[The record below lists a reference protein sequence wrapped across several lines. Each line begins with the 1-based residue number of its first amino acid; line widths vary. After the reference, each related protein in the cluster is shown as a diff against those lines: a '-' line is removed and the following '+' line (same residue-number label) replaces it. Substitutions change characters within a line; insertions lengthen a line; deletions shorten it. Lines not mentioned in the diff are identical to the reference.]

1 MRGPVFFPAMRAR
14 DLVSPPNLL
23 SLSRVAFAV
32 AFVGVREPQWRLGV
46 LVAAMASDVL
56 DGLVARLAHA
66 ETRFGALLD
75 PIADRIFMLAA
86 FLVVAWEGT
95 LAWWMLALVLLRD
108 GMVLVGWFT
117 ARSITWLRR
126 IDFKAR
132 WPGKGVTALQF
143 VTLLA
148 TLLAPR
154 LVAGLSVACGV
165 LATVAT
171 VDYTLMLWENRDGGP
186 RDVARAAAAAD
197 DTGRAA

>member
-1 MRGPVFFPAMRAR
+1 MRAR